1 MPKEYFLPASIL
13 IAGVLI
19 AGSVIYG
26 TGLKNLDGVDNTANN
41 LNQNPPTAVSLEL
54 TGEDVILGNAG
65 APVTII
71 EYGDFQCPFCGKFFS
86 ETESQIKE
94 NYVKSGKVK
103 FVYRHFAFLGPESMA
118 AAEAAECA
126 KDQGKFWQYHDA
138 LYSAEVKDGQEH
150 NGNLNEAL
158 FQKIASQLGMNSA
171 TFSSCL
177 ADHKYADKIQ
187 KDYDGGRVNGVN
199 ATPTTFVNGTKLE
212 GAVPFSQFKSI
223 IDQLL
228 AI

>member
-1 MPKEYFLPASIL
+1 MPKEYFLPASIV

-19 AGSVIYG
+19 AGAVIYG
-26 TGLKNLDGVDNTANN
+26 TGLKNLDGAANSANN
-41 LNQNPPTAVSLEL
+41 LNQNPQPAVSLKL
-54 TGEDVILGNAG
+54 TGEDVVLGNAS

-103 FVYRHFAFLGPESMA
+103 IAYRHFAFLGPESLA

-126 KDQGKFWQYHDA
+126 KDQGKFWQYHDI
-138 LYSAEVKDGQEH
+138 LYSTEIKDGQEH
-150 NGNLNEAL
+150 NGNLNESL
-158 FQKIASQLGMNSA
+158 FKSIASQLGMNLSF
-171 TFSSCL
+171 FSSCL

-187 KDYDGGRVNGVN
+187 KDYDGGRTNGVQ

-212 GAVPFSQFKSI
+212 GAVPYSQFKSI
-223 IDQLL
+223 IDRL
-228 AI
+228 